1 MKYEIT
7 TKQDKKYT
15 VSDENAWLWVEIER
29 ELGYTVSQAAEKM
42 SQGSLDVITC
52 MLFKAAKA
60 QATSRK
66 CQTSKHGS
74 LMSSRLLRWS
84 RTTQKTAKGHAG
96 SDSSIDRH
104 TFSRLDAMV
113 ARRH

>member
-7 TKQDKKYT
+7 TQQGNKYE
-15 VSDENAWLWVEIER
+15 VNDDNAWLWVEIER

-60 QATSRK
+60 QGK
-66 CQTSKHGS
+66 
-74 LMSSRLLRWS
+74 
-84 RTTQKTAKGHAG
+84 TQLPNQQAWVTNEFESFEVNDESPK
-96 SDSSIDRH
+96 DN
-104 TFSRLDAMV
+104 
-113 ARRH
+113 

>member
-7 TKQDKKYT
+7 TKQNKKYT

-60 QATSRK
+60 QNF
-66 CQTSKHGS
+66 
-74 LMSSRLLRWS
+74 
-84 RTTQKTAKGHAG
+84 TQMPNQQAWVINEFETFEVVEDDPK
-96 SDSSIDRH
+96 DS
-104 TFSRLDAMV
+104 
-113 ARRH
+113 

>member
-60 QATSRK
+60 QN
-66 CQTSKHGS
+66 H
-74 LMSSRLLRWS
+74 
-84 RTTQKTAKGHAG
+84 TQMPNQQAWVINEFETFEVVEDDPK
-96 SDSSIDRH
+96 DS
-104 TFSRLDAMV
+104 
-113 ARRH
+113 